1 VQINC
6 KGLMINARCVI
17 VLRALMVDE
26 IHVQTLVIKLIVN
39 YSCRINVRL

>member
-1 VQINC
+1 
-6 KGLMINARCVI
+6 MINARCVI